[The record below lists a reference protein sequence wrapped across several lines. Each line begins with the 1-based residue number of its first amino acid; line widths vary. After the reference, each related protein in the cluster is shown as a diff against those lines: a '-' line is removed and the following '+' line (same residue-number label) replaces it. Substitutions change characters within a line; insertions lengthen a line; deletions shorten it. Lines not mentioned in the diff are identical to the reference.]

1 MRGRSRFIS
10 DMAQMANG
18 AATALG
24 GLREE
29 IDNIARQRIE
39 RHQNASG
46 LVTREEHDALQ
57 TRHEALAARI
67 AVLEAQLAE
76 LAGAAAKPAA
86 TNAATKK
93 AAAKSLPRARPD
105 PRAGRARAWISRRKI
120 SAKIYDSFVA
130 RRAAPAKPLFM
141 HGFVN

>member
-1 MRGRSRFIS
+1 MRGRSRLIS

-29 IDNIARQRIE
+29 IDNIARQRTE

-57 TRHEALAARI
+57 TRHEALAARS

-86 TNAATKK
+86 KKAATKK
-93 AAAKSLPRARPD
+93 AAAKKSAPRKA
-105 PRAGRARAWISRRKI
+105 
-120 SAKIYDSFVA
+120 
-130 RRAAPAKPLFM
+130 
-141 HGFVN
+141 

>member
-10 DMAQMANG
+10 DMAQVANG

-29 IDNIARQRIE
+29 IDNIARQRAE

-46 LVTREEHDALQ
+46 LVTREEYDALQ
-57 TRHEALAARI
+57 TRHEALAARV

-76 LAGAAAKPAA
+76 MSAAAASGPAAKKAAPTKTGARKPAA
-86 TNAATKK
+86 KK
-93 AAAKSLPRARPD
+93 S
-105 PRAGRARAWISRRKI
+105 
-120 SAKIYDSFVA
+120 
-130 RRAAPAKPLFM
+130 
-141 HGFVN
+141 

>member
-1 MRGRSRFIS
+1 MRGRSRLIS

-29 IDNIARQRIE
+29 IDNIARQRTE

-76 LAGAAAKPAA
+76 LAGAAAKPGAKK
-86 TNAATKK
+86 AATKK
-93 AAAKSLPRARPD
+93 AAAKKSAPRKA
-105 PRAGRARAWISRRKI
+105 
-120 SAKIYDSFVA
+120 
-130 RRAAPAKPLFM
+130 
-141 HGFVN
+141 

>member
-1 MRGRSRFIS
+1 MRGRSRLIS

-29 IDNIARQRIE
+29 IENIARQRTE

-86 TNAATKK
+86 KKAATKK
-93 AAAKSLPRARPD
+93 AAAKKSAPRKA
-105 PRAGRARAWISRRKI
+105 
-120 SAKIYDSFVA
+120 
-130 RRAAPAKPLFM
+130 
-141 HGFVN
+141 

>member
-1 MRGRSRFIS
+1 MRGRSRLIS

-29 IDNIARQRIE
+29 IDNIARQRTE

-86 TNAATKK
+86 KKAATKK
-93 AAAKSLPRARPD
+93 AAAKKSAPRKA
-105 PRAGRARAWISRRKI
+105 
-120 SAKIYDSFVA
+120 
-130 RRAAPAKPLFM
+130 
-141 HGFVN
+141 

>member
-1 MRGRSRFIS
+1 MRGRSRLIS

-29 IDNIARQRIE
+29 IDNIARQRTE
-39 RHQNASG
+39 RHQNATG

-86 TNAATKK
+86 KKAATKK
-93 AAAKSLPRARPD
+93 AAAKKSAPRKA
-105 PRAGRARAWISRRKI
+105 
-120 SAKIYDSFVA
+120 
-130 RRAAPAKPLFM
+130 
-141 HGFVN
+141 

>member
-29 IDNIARQRIE
+29 IDNIAKQRTE

-46 LVTREEHDALQ
+46 LVTREEYDALQ
-57 TRHEALAARI
+57 TRHEALAARV

-76 LAGAAAKPAA
+76 KSAAGASSPAAKKEASKKTAAKKPAA
-86 TNAATKK
+86 KK
-93 AAAKSLPRARPD
+93 A
-105 PRAGRARAWISRRKI
+105 
-120 SAKIYDSFVA
+120 
-130 RRAAPAKPLFM
+130 
-141 HGFVN
+141 

>member
-1 MRGRSRFIS
+1 MRSRSRLIS

-29 IDNIARQRIE
+29 IDNIARQRTE

-86 TNAATKK
+86 KKAATKK
-93 AAAKSLPRARPD
+93 AAAKKSAPRKA
-105 PRAGRARAWISRRKI
+105 
-120 SAKIYDSFVA
+120 
-130 RRAAPAKPLFM
+130 
-141 HGFVN
+141 

>member
-29 IDNIARQRIE
+29 IDNITKQRTE

-46 LVTREEHDALQ
+46 LVTREEYDALQ
-57 TRHEALAARI
+57 TRHEALAARV
-67 AVLEAQLAE
+67 AVLEARLAE
-76 LAGAAAKPAA
+76 KSAAGASRPAAKKAASKKTAAKKPAA
-86 TNAATKK
+86 KK
-93 AAAKSLPRARPD
+93 A
-105 PRAGRARAWISRRKI
+105 
-120 SAKIYDSFVA
+120 
-130 RRAAPAKPLFM
+130 
-141 HGFVN
+141 

>member
-10 DMAQMANG
+10 DMVQVANG

-29 IDNIARQRIE
+29 IDNITRQRTE

-46 LVTREEHDALQ
+46 LVPREEYDALQ
-57 TRHEALAARI
+57 TRHEALAARV

-76 LAGAAAKPAA
+76 MSVAAASGPVARK
-86 TNAATKK
+86 AATKK
-93 AAAKSLPRARPD
+93 IAARKPAAKKA
-105 PRAGRARAWISRRKI
+105 
-120 SAKIYDSFVA
+120 
-130 RRAAPAKPLFM
+130 
-141 HGFVN
+141 

>member
-1 MRGRSRFIS
+1 MRGRSRLIS

-29 IDNIARQRIE
+29 IDNIARQRTE

-67 AVLEAQLAE
+67 AVLEAQVAE

-86 TNAATKK
+86 KKAATKK
-93 AAAKSLPRARPD
+93 AAAKKSAPRKA
-105 PRAGRARAWISRRKI
+105 
-120 SAKIYDSFVA
+120 
-130 RRAAPAKPLFM
+130 
-141 HGFVN
+141 

>member
-10 DMAQMANG
+10 DMAQVANG

-29 IDNIARQRIE
+29 IDNIARQRTE

-46 LVTREEHDALQ
+46 LVTREEYDALQ
-57 TRHEALAARI
+57 TRHEALAARV

-76 LAGAAAKPAA
+76 MSAAAASGLSAKKAAPKNTASRKPAA
-86 TNAATKK
+86 KK
-93 AAAKSLPRARPD
+93 A
-105 PRAGRARAWISRRKI
+105 
-120 SAKIYDSFVA
+120 
-130 RRAAPAKPLFM
+130 
-141 HGFVN
+141 

>member
-1 MRGRSRFIS
+1 MRGRSRLIS
-10 DMAQMANG
+10 DMAQVANG

-29 IDNIARQRIE
+29 IDNIARQRTE

-86 TNAATKK
+86 KKAATKK
-93 AAAKSLPRARPD
+93 AAAKKSAPREA
-105 PRAGRARAWISRRKI
+105 
-120 SAKIYDSFVA
+120 
-130 RRAAPAKPLFM
+130 
-141 HGFVN
+141 

>member
-10 DMAQMANG
+10 DIAQVANG

-29 IDNIARQRIE
+29 IENIARQRTE

-46 LVTREEHDALQ
+46 LVTREENDALR
-57 TRHEALAARI
+57 TRHEALAARV

-76 LAGAAAKPAA
+76 MSAAAASGPAAKKAAPKKTAARKPAA
-86 TNAATKK
+86 KK
-93 AAAKSLPRARPD
+93 A
-105 PRAGRARAWISRRKI
+105 
-120 SAKIYDSFVA
+120 
-130 RRAAPAKPLFM
+130 
-141 HGFVN
+141 